1 MPRLKVLLTVTT
13 YPLPS
18 KSYDELVCTAGITE
32 DGRWIRIYPIPLSFL
47 KGLKRNGIL
56 QPTKYSWIT
65 LDLKERSDDFRPETH
80 SPFDYE
86 FKDLVVGEHLGTEGN
101 WKRRKDICLQTVWTN
116 LTDLIKASKDPN
128 FTSLA
133 TFKPSKILG
142 VDVEE
147 VEENWDP
154 VYAQLDRQ
162 LDMFDVNNEESK
174 EVKRRIEKVPFK
186 IFYRFED
193 DAGRK
198 SRLMIED
205 WEIGALYWNAL
216 RRAGGD
222 KEVAVQKVKQKYE
235 DEFLSKK
242 DIYLF
247 LGTTKQWHARKAK
260 NPFVIIGV
268 FYPKIE
274 KPDTQGKLF

>member
-47 KGLKRNGIL
+47 NGLKREGVL

-80 SPFDYE
+80 SPVDYE
-86 FKDLVVGEHLGTEGN
+86 FKDLVVGEHLGTERN
-101 WKRRKDICLQTVWTN
+101 WQKRKNICLRSVWTN
-116 LTDLIKASKDPN
+116 LTDLIEASKDPN

-133 TFKPSKILG
+133 TFKPTEILG
-142 VDVEE
+142 LDIEE
-147 VEENWDP
+147 TEEDWSP
-154 VYAQLDRQ
+154 VYEQLDRQ
-162 LDMFDVNNEESK
+162 LNIFDVDKRESRK
-174 EVKRRIEKVPFK
+174 VKKRIEKVPFK
-186 IFYRFED
+186 FFYRFKD
-193 DAGRK
+193 DAGRT

-216 RRAGGD
+216 RRANGD
-222 KEVAVQKVKQKYE
+222 RAVAVQKVRQKYE
-235 DEFLSKK
+235 EEFLAKK

-247 LGTTKQWHARKAK
+247 LGTTKKWHARKAK

-274 KPDTQGKLF
+274 KPDPQGSLF